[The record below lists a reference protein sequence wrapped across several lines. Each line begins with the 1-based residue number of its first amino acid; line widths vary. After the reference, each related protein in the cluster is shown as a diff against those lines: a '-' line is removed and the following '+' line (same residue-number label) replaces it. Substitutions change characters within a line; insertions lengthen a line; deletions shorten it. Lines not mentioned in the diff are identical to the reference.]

1 MSKVEMMMQGMGSD
15 EDLSVEEKANDTFF
29 VSSCCDWMPQKMK
42 TKRRLA
48 IEKLPMH
55 EPAPSTILNIDNT
68 ELIYANMVSPGFHY
82 FYFVQGVERCFL
94 SPKYEVVRFKDTNVL
109 LNRVEIKSKV
119 HVFES
124 AFVIKDGQEDEEL
137 FLIDHSIFNR
147 YEVEQMPKRTE
158 LIFRGFETDTGFS
171 KLIRVCKTDQAE
183 LDRVKAKL
191 WEHYH
196 RIQNIFLFEIGRND
210 KAHLGQNDWL
220 SFARKTG
227 IFDNKIID
235 LATLDRTFILTNVN
249 THGLFSS
256 AERNLNRYEFI
267 EILVRFANIKYKEKS
282 HQAKTTCEAIEM
294 MLQKNVY
301 PNCRE
306 CDGW

>member
-1 MSKVEMMMQGMGSD
+1 
-15 EDLSVEEKANDTFF
+15 
-29 VSSCCDWMPQKMK
+29 MP
-42 TKRRLA
+42 R
-48 IEKLPMH
+48 
-55 EPAPSTILNIDNT
+55 
-68 ELIYANMVSPGFHY
+68 
-82 FYFVQGVERCFL
+82 
-94 SPKYEVVRFKDTNVL
+94 
-109 LNRVEIKSKV
+109 
-119 HVFES
+119 
-124 AFVIKDGQEDEEL
+124 
-137 FLIDHSIFNR
+137 
-147 YEVEQMPKRTE
+147 RTE
-158 LIFRGFETDTGFS
+158 LIFRGFEMDANFS
-171 KLIRVCKTDQAE
+171 KLIRVCKTDEAE
-183 LDRVKAKL
+183 LARVKAKL

-220 SFARKTG
+220 SFARKTK

-267 EILVRFANIKYKEKS
+267 EILVRFANIKYKEKT

-306 CDGW
+306 TDGWQFRQNHLYNVKVNTFLKRNFAVIAKIYSTPNGVIECHSKKKYVTLPECKQYVHKMNIKGISERMIGVCFYESILFIVDTIRTGRYEMMQYWEFLVFLCRVTYEFYKKTPYASEPFYLKLD